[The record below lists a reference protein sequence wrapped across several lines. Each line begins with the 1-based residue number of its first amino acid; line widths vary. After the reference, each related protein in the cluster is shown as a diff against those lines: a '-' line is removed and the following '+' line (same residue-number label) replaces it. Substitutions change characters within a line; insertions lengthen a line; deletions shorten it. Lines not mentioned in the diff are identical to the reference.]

1 MDFTNENFNDILVV
15 TPRLKEINID
25 NSLEF
30 RDKLS
35 GILKDNQEVIL
46 DLCEIGFIDSS
57 GLGALINCYKNLDR
71 RKDIILC
78 GMNQQVISLF
88 AITHLDRIFNIY
100 TTREDALKA
109 R

>member
-1 MDFTNENFNDILVV
+1 MNFTNESFDDIVVV
-15 TPRLKEINID
+15 TPRIKEITSD

-35 GILKDNQEVIL
+35 GILKENTEVIL

-78 GMNQQVISLF
+78 GMNQQVVSLF
-88 AITHLDRIFNIY
+88 AITHLDKIFNIY
-100 TTREDALKA
+100 TNREEAIKS